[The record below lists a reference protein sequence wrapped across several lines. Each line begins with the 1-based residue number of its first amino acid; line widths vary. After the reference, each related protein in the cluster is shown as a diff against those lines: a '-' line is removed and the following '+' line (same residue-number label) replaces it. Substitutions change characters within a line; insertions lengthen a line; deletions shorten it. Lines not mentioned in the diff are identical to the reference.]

1 MRVISDIAFKEWAVV
16 VDALGCGEQ
25 VLILRK
31 GGIREQRGEFHVDH
45 HSFWLFPTQHHETE
59 RSVIASKR
67 PALRQLATGAARDV
81 VDVEFYAVVDTVLH
95 IADPALLAQLQ
106 GRHVWAEHVLQQ
118 RFQFG
123 REPGLHALVVRV
135 HQLPR
140 PERLPLRDSYAGCKS
155 WVQFERPIAG
165 DVAPVVDDAEFTRQQ
180 NEVGKLVSDHACT
193 HS

>member
-1 MRVISDIAFKEWAVV
+1 MRVSSDIAFKEWAVV

-25 VLILRK
+25 VIILRK
-31 GGIREQRGEFHVDH
+31 GGIHEQRGEFHVDH
-45 HSFWLFPTQHHETE
+45 RYFWLFPTQYHEAE
-59 RSVIASKR
+59 RSIIASKR
-67 PALRQLATGAARDV
+67 PALRHLATGAARNV

-95 IADPALLAQLQ
+95 ITDAALLARLQ

-135 HQLPR
+135 HQLLR
-140 PERLPLRDSYAGCKS
+140 PERLPLRDSFAGCKS
-155 WVQFERPIAG
+155 WMQFERPIAG
-165 DVAPVVDDAEFTRQQ
+165 DVTPVVDDDEFTRQR
-180 NEVGKLVSDHACT
+180 NELRELVSDHACT